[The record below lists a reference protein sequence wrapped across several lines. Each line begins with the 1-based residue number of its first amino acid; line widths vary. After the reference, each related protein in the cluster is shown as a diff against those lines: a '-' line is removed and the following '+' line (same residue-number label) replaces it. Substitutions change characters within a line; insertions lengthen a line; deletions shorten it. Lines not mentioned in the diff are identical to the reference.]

1 MDQKT
6 YYGNLLPEDVATI
19 LSSQFNRGAFRVFKQ
34 GTKDQMAIQIANNQP
49 DTGGQTALTVVIQ
62 KVEDGVSVK
71 IGQQALFGVA
81 ASLGFSIFTAIRNP
95 WNLLGRLDDIAT
107 DIESLQLTQQ
117 VWDTIDSFARSIGAG
132 QELSER
138 LRRLECDYCGSAN
151 PVGESNCVACGAP
164 LGSLQP
170 RTCIKCGYVFKTDE
184 RFCPNCGESILLN
197 NSTS

>member
-6 YYGNLLPEDVATI
+6 YHGNLLPEDVASV
-19 LSSQFNRGAFRVFKQ
+19 LNSQFNRGAFRVFKQ
-34 GTKDQMAIQIANNQP
+34 GTSDQLAVQIANNQP
-49 DTGGQTALTVVIQ
+49 DSGGQTALTVVIQ
-62 KVEDGVSVK
+62 KVEDGISVK

-164 LGSLQP
+164 LGNLQP
-170 RTCIKCGYVFKTDE
+170 RTCIKCGYVFKADE
-184 RFCPNCGESILLN
+184 KFCPNCGELIT
-197 NSTS
+197 STN

>member
-6 YYGNLLPEDVATI
+6 YHGNILPEDVASV

-34 GTKDQMAIQIANNQP
+34 GTKEQMAVQIANNQP
-49 DTGGQTALTVVIQ
+49 DSGGQTALTVVVQ
-62 KVEDGVSVK
+62 KVEDGISVK

-95 WNLLGRLDDIAT
+95 WNLLSRLDDIAT

-170 RTCIKCGYVFKTDE
+170 RTCIKCGYVFKADE
-184 RFCPNCGESILLN
+184 RFCPNCGELIT
-197 NSTS
+197 STN

>member
-6 YYGNLLPEDVATI
+6 YHGNILPEDVASL

-34 GTKDQMAIQIANNQP
+34 GTSDQMAIQIANNQP
-49 DTGGQTALTVVIQ
+49 DTGGQTALTVVVQ
-62 KVEDGVSVK
+62 KVEDGISVN

-164 LGSLQP
+164 LGSLQL
-170 RTCIKCGYVFKTDE
+170 RTCIKCGYVFKADE
-184 RFCPNCGESILLN
+184 RFCPNCGKSIL
-197 NSTS
+197 

>member
-1 MDQKT
+1 MDQKI
-6 YYGNLLPEDVATI
+6 YHGNLLPDDVATV
-19 LSSQFNRGAFRVFKQ
+19 LDSQFNRGAFRVFKQ
-34 GTKDQMAIQIANNQP
+34 GTSDQMAVQIANNE
-49 DTGGQTALTVVIQ
+49 TYSGGQTALTVIIQ

-81 ASLGFSIFTAIRNP
+81 ASLGYSLFSALRNP

-117 VWDTIDSFARSIGAG
+117 VWDTVDAFARSVGAS

-151 PVGESNCVACGAP
+151 PVGASNCVACGAP

-170 RTCIKCGYVFKTDE
+170 HTCANCGYVFKGE
-184 RFCPNCGESILLN
+184 EKFCPNCGASNTTLN
-197 NSTS
+197 

>member
-1 MDQKT
+1 MEQKI
-6 YYGNLLPEDVATI
+6 YYGSILPEDVATV
-19 LSSQFNRGAFRVFKQ
+19 LNSQFNRGAFRVLKQ
-34 GTKDQMAIQIANNQP
+34 GTNNQLAVQIANN
-49 DTGGQTALTVVIQ
+49 DTAIGGQTALTVIVQ
-62 KVEDGVSVK
+62 KVEDGVSIK

-81 ASLGFSIFTAIRNP
+81 ASLGYSIFSAFRNP

-117 VWDTIDSFARSIGAG
+117 VWDCLDAFARSVGAG

-164 LGSLQP
+164 LGSQQP
-170 RTCIKCGYVFKTDE
+170 NTCTRCGFVFQSTE
-184 RFCPNCGESILLN
+184 SYCPNCGA
-197 NSTS
+197 STIGSN

>member
-1 MDQKT
+1 MDQKI
-6 YYGNLLPEDVATI
+6 YHGNLLPEDVASV
-19 LSSQFNRGAFRVFKQ
+19 LNSQFNRGAFRVFKQ
-34 GTKDQMAIQIANNQP
+34 GTSDQLAVQIANNQP
-49 DTGGQTALTVVIQ
+49 DSGGQTALTVVIQ
-62 KVEDGVSVK
+62 KVEDGISVK

-117 VWDTIDSFARSIGAG
+117 VWDTIDSFAHSIGAG

-170 RTCIKCGYVFKTDE
+170 RTCIKCGYVFKADE
-184 RFCPNCGESILLN
+184 RFCPNCGELIPSIN
-197 NSTS
+197 